1 MKNFFHDRI
10 GELHNVTWPTRTQ
23 AIHAMILVIVIMLIV
38 GFFLGVIDY
47 LLGEIVNSSF
57 DFFKK

>member
-10 GELHNVTWPTRTQ
+10 GELRNVTWPTRAQ
-23 AIHAMILVIVIMLIV
+23 AIHSMILVLVIMLIV
-38 GFFLGVIDY
+38 GFSLGFIDY
-47 LLGEIVNSSF
+47 LLGELVDLSF